1 MPRTVMPASD
11 ARARLDATDP
21 TDAQLER
28 AQYEIERAL
37 RQKRDTFYLD
47 LPITP
52 QAEAHLTAQGYQL
65 RVKHGR
71 GPAHLQVRIP

>member
-1 MPRTVMPASD
+1 MSRTVMPASD

-52 QAEAHLTAQGYQL
+52 RPKRT
-65 RVKHGR
+65 
-71 GPAHLQVRIP
+71 